1 MADYREYNFYGVS
14 FNCNDN
20 MKTMAVKRGD
30 TVEAFQ
36 FSSDYEYR
44 HTLRLLEIVANQDLG
59 GKLGKM

>member
-1 MADYREYNFYGVS
+1 MSDYREYNFYGVS

-20 MKTMAVKRGD
+20 MKTMAVRRGD

-59 GKLGKM
+59 GKLGEI